1 MRASRLLLPLL
12 LTLLGCPPG
21 DKDDTAPP
29 EGDTDTDTDSDGDTD
44 ADTDSDSDSDSDS
57 DTDVEG
63 DWTVGPELPDCTPQA
78 GDGDLVAL
86 VGVVLAP
93 EGPIA
98 GSVVYSRSSGE
109 IECVGEDCDTAA
121 AEVLCT
127 QGIISPGL
135 VDPHNHLQYN
145 LIGPWR
151 HDELYVDRY
160 DWQSDYDYYDY
171 GDAYD
176 AVSDDYNCEVMKW
189 AELREL
195 VGGTTSAIGAYGSS
209 CIDVLIRNLDEDSA
223 SHGISGFESYYTAS
237 NVTSKWEDAEDGQR
251 YADYIETGYYD
262 SVLAHV
268 AEGVEGT
275 CTSEIEHMFDIGLA
289 GPGVGFIHATDAT
302 TGQLA
307 RMAVEGTT
315 IIWSPRSNLDLYA
328 WTTPVDIA
336 MRMGVPVALSPD
348 WTWSGEAHQAKEM
361 SCAWDWFGSRG
372 TDISDVKLWEM
383 GTTDA
388 ARIVGLDGV
397 LGTLAEGT
405 LADIA
410 VFAYSAYPYQAIIRA
425 EGEDTWLTVIDGDAL
440 YGLPELMDPIAS
452 NPEWCETVEACGE
465 ERTLC
470 VQSASSGD
478 DSQTYQ
484 DLEDI
489 LRQALDAQSVPP
501 ELEYATELFPVF
513 ICEDTDDRPS
523 CDYGEPAADDADAD
537 GDGVA
542 DVDDLCLDTWDPK
555 QLDWDDDG
563 VGDACDPCPLAPE
576 VVSCDHDPADMDGD
590 GIDNDVDD
598 CPWNHDP
605 DQADVD
611 GDDKGDACDPCPEDY
626 NPDDMGCPMTL
637 RQLADESDPDHPAEG
652 SAVLVADLVV
662 TGVTSSGFYVQDP
675 NEADYGGCYVYLD
688 AEPAVSAGD
697 EVTVSGEYMEYYGL
711 CEVAYPSVEITGD
724 HVSLT
729 PITVSACDIG
739 TAGADG
745 ERYEGM
751 LVRVEGVTVTSSN
764 PDGSSDYGEL
774 EVDSCLR
781 VDDQLF
787 DGLPEPDETGWSY
800 RDLHQSY
807 SFIQGVLTYAYSNF
821 KVEPRGADDLELAR

>member
-1 MRASRLLLPLL
+1 MRASCLLLLLPLA
-12 LTLLGCPPG
+12 LLGCPPD

-29 EGDTDTDTDSDGDTD
+29 EGDTDTDTDADGDTD
-44 ADTDSDSDSDSDS
+44 ADTDT
-57 DTDVEG
+57 DTDTDITG
-63 DWTVGPELPDCTPQA
+63 DWTPGPALPDCTPQA

-109 IECVGEDCDTAA
+109 IECVGEACDHST

-127 QGIISPGL
+127 QGVISPGL

-151 HDELYVDRY
+151 HDGLFVDRY

-195 VGGTTSAIGAYGSS
+195 AGGTTSAIGAYGSS

-223 SHGISGFESYYTAS
+223 SHYISGYESYYTAS
-237 NVTSKWEDAEDGQR
+237 NVTSKWEDPEDGAQ
-251 YADYIETGYYD
+251 YTEYLETGYYD

-275 CTSEIEHMFDIGLA
+275 TTNEIEHMFDIGLA

-361 SCAWDWFGSRG
+361 SCAWDWFDSRSAG
-372 TDISDVKLWEM
+372 ISDVKLWEM

-388 ARIVGLDGV
+388 ARAVGLDGV
-397 LGTLAEGT
+397 IGTLAEGT

-410 VFAYSAYPYQAIIRA
+410 VFAYSAFPYQAIIRA

-440 YGLPELMDPIAS
+440 FGLPELVEPIAS
-452 NPEWCETVEACGE
+452 NPSWCEAVDACGE

-470 VQSASSGD
+470 VQAASSGD
-478 DSQTYQ
+478 DAQTYQ

-489 LRQALDAQSVPP
+489 LRQALDAQSVPSG
-501 ELEYATELFPVF
+501 LEYSKELFPVF

-523 CDYGEPAADDADAD
+523 CDYGEATADDAD

-542 DVDDLCLDTWDPK
+542 DGDDLCPDTWDPK

-576 VVSCDHDPADMDGD
+576 VQSCDHDPADMDGD
-590 GIDNDVDD
+590 GYANDVDD

-605 DQADVD
+605 EQADGD
-611 GDDKGDACDPCPEDY
+611 GDGHGDACDICPEDY
-626 NPDDMGCPMTL
+626 NPGDAGCPMGL
-637 RQLADESDPDHPAEG
+637 RQLSDESDPDHPAEG
-652 SAVLVADLVV
+652 TAVTVADLVV

-675 NEADYGGCYVYLD
+675 TATEYGGCYVYMGST
-688 AEPAVSAGD
+688 PSVSPGD
-697 EVTVSGEYMEYYGL
+697 EVTISGEYMEYYEL
-711 CEVAYPSVEITGD
+711 CEVADATVEITGD
-724 HVSLT
+724 LDMPT
-729 PITVSACDIG
+729 PITVSACDIATG
-739 TAGADG
+739 GADG
-745 ERYEGM
+745 ERYESM
-751 LVRVEGVTVTSSN
+751 LMRVEGVTVTSAN

-774 EVDSCLR
+774 EVEGCLR

-787 DGLPEPDETGWSY
+787 EGLTEPDETGASY
-800 RDLHQSY
+800 RDLGRSY
-807 SFIQGVLTYAYSNF
+807 SFIQGVLGFGYSNF
-821 KVEPRGADDLELAR
+821 KLEPRDVDDLM